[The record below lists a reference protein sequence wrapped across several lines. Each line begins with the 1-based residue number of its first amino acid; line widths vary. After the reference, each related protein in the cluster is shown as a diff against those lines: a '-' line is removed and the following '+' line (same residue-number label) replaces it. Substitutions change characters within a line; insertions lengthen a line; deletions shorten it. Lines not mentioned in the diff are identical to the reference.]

1 MPIRNWTIAA
11 IAVPALALTACGS
24 DDMDHGSTDA
34 KSTATT
40 EMEGMSATTE
50 MVMEDTEATGKNAD
64 IAFAQGMIMHHQQAL
79 ELSEIAL
86 DPARGASAPVLA
98 LAQRIRAAQDPE
110 IEQMKAML
118 TSWDAPIEMDMTK
131 PHDMSA
137 MEGMLSLA
145 DIENLETLNGAEF
158 DKTWATMMKEHHEGA
173 VKSANSIIED
183 GSDPELETMA
193 KDIVTAQT
201 TEIAELTQIAGA

>member
-1 MPIRNWTIAA
+1 MSLRKSVLIAS
-11 IAVPALALTACGS
+11 VLPAALLVGCGS

-40 EMEGMSATTE
+40 AMEGMSATTE
-50 MVMEDTEATGKNAD
+50 MVMEDTDATGENAD

-145 DIENLETLNGAEF
+145 DIENLETLTGAEF

-201 TEIAELTQIAGA
+201 TEIAELTQNAGA